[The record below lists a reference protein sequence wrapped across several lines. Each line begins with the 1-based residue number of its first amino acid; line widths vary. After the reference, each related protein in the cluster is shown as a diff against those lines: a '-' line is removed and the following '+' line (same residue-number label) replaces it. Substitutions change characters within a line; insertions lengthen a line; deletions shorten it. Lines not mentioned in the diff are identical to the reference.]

1 MFSFVVG
8 MGYALDMMHEP
19 HKIFD
24 DVPLVLPPR
33 PVRLLDQVR
42 ALIRLQNKSWPTEKT
57 YIYWI
62 KGFILFHNKRHP
74 KDMGAR
80 EVGLFLSHL
89 VLQRNASPSTQSTA
103 LNALVFL
110 YKQFLSVE
118 LGELEFQR
126 SRRQRRI
133 PVVFSDSEARAVIAE
148 LSGVY
153 CLMAQ
158 LMYGCGLRVSEC
170 LRLRLK
176 DIDFEA
182 ACIVVREG
190 KGKKDR
196 RTVLPTSLRVDLNS
210 QIQQVSLLHQQDCL
224 SGFGEVNMPH
234 ALAKKYPSEARGLA
248 WQFLF
253 PSQNIAIDPRDGRPK
268 RHHLHSRTIQ
278 RKVQRAIRSAAIL
291 KHANCHTFRH
301 SFATQLLE
309 CGYDIRTIQELLGHA
324 DVATTE
330 IYTHVLNRGGLG
342 VKSPLDSQC
351 G

>member
-1 MFSFVVG
+1 MSNSAYQNFEDSPSF
-8 MGYALDMMHEP
+8 
-19 HKIFD
+19 
-24 DVPLVLPPR
+24 LPSS

-42 ALIRLQNKSWPTEKT
+42 ALIRAQNKSWATEKT

-62 KGFILFHNKRHP
+62 KAFILYHNKRHP

-80 EVGLFLSHL
+80 EVEGFLSYL
-89 VLQRNASPSTQSTA
+89 AVQRNASPSTQGTA

-118 LGELEFQR
+118 LGELDFRR

-133 PVVFSDSEARAVIAE
+133 PVVFSDREAKAVINA

-153 CLMAQ
+153 RLMAQ

-170 LRLRLK
+170 LCLRLK
-176 DIDFEA
+176 DIDFDA
-182 ACIVVREG
+182 HCIVVREG

-196 RTVLPTSLRVDLNS
+196 RTVLPTSLCGGLKQ
-210 QIQQVSLLHQQDCL
+210 QIQQVSLLHQQDSL
-224 SGFGEVNMPH
+224 KGFGEVYMPY

-253 PSQNIAIDPRDGRPK
+253 PSHNIAIDPRDGKLK

-278 RKVQRAIRSAAIL
+278 RQVKGAIRSAAIL

-301 SFATQLLE
+301 SFATQLLS

-324 DVATTE
+324 DVTTTE

-342 VKSPLDSQC
+342 VRSPLDKQC
-351 G
+351 R